1 MSRPRFVEQER
12 RLAAELSAKSRGT
25 ASVKIEVLHF
35 LFKELREEDEKN
47 TQRLKKLFRKEK
59 GCPDWE
65 ILIIFLQLSSSIS
78 TMTNLRDP
86 AFPRSSFWKHAG
98 HLELDF
104 PTGFRLPCL
113 RG

>member
-65 ILIIFLQLSSSIS
+65 ILIIIPAVIEQHRHDDELARSGISSEQFLEARR
-78 TMTNLRDP
+78 TLR
-86 AFPRSSFWKHAG
+86 A
-98 HLELDF
+98 
-104 PTGFRLPCL
+104 
-113 RG
+113 

>member
-65 ILIIFLQLSSSIS
+65 NFNHIPAVIEQHQHDDALARSGISSEQLLEARR
-78 TMTNLRDP
+78 TLR
-86 AFPRSSFWKHAG
+86 A
-98 HLELDF
+98 
-104 PTGFRLPCL
+104 
-113 RG
+113 